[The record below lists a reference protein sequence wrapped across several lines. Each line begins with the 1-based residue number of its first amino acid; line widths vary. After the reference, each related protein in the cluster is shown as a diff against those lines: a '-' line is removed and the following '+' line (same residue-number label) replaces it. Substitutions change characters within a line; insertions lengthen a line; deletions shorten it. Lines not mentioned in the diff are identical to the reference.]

1 MEDPALNIAG
11 GGLAGALMAVLL
23 ARRGIRVNLFERRPD
38 PRAHRPDAGRSINLA
53 LAARGIQALERAGLM
68 PQIRP
73 LMLPMRGRMIHEPR
87 AQSTPRLLPYGQR
100 ESEVIY
106 SVGRAALNRVLIE
119 AAARLPQVTLHF
131 DTTCTG
137 VDPGRA
143 SLHLTDSGSGEP
155 GRLAH
160 GVTLATDGAGS
171 ALRASLARA
180 GLVRVVEEP
189 LEHGYKELQI
199 PPRNGAWALSPE
211 ALHVWPRHGFMLIAL
226 PNPDHTFTATLF
238 LPHSGTPGFDSLRSD
253 AAVQTFFA
261 REFAT
266 AAALIPDLATQFR
279 ENPQG
284 QLGTIH
290 AQPWACGPVLLMGD
304 AAHAIVPF
312 HGQGMNAA
320 FEDCA
325 LLDSMLDEGASD
337 HDWPALFAR
346 FDQARRADAEAIA
359 TMALENYAEMRS
371 AVLDE
376 RFLRHK
382 SWALQLERLH
392 PEAFIPRYA
401 MVMFHP
407 QIPYSQARR
416 RGAAQQRILD
426 QLDARRQQQGAGA
439 GTELSASEL
448 KYAAQLIAETAA
460 ARTAYPTPR

>member
-1 MEDPALNIAG
+1 MAQPAVNIAG

-38 PRAHRPDAGRSINLA
+38 PRAHRADDGRSINLA

-68 PQIRP
+68 AQVRP
-73 LMLPMRGRMIHEPR
+73 LMLPMRGRMIHQPR
-87 AQSTPRLLPYGQR
+87 AEAAPRLLPYGQR
-100 ESEVIY
+100 DSEVIY
-106 SVGRAALNRVLIE
+106 SVGRGALNRVLIE
-119 AAARLPQVTLHF
+119 AAARLPQVMLHF
-131 DTTCTG
+131 ETTCTA
-137 VDPGRA
+137 VEP
-143 SLHLTDSGSGEP
+143 GSGTLYYTDN
-155 GRLAH
+155 RT
-160 GVTLATDGAGS
+160 GVTGTLAGGITIATDGAGS

-180 GLVRVVEEP
+180 GHLTVADEP
-189 LEHGYKELQI
+189 LEHGYKELHI
-199 PPRNGAWALSPE
+199 APRDGGWTLNPE

-226 PNPDHTFTATLF
+226 PNPDRSFTATLF
-238 LPHSGTPGFDSLRSD
+238 LPHVGTPGFDTLRTDS
-253 AAVQTFFA
+253 AVQTFFG

-279 ENPQG
+279 EHPQG
-284 QLGTIH
+284 HLGTIH
-290 AQPWACGPVLLMGD
+290 ALPWACGAVLLMGD

-325 LLDSMLDEGASD
+325 LLDALLDGAAGP
-337 HDWPALFAR
+337 DWPAVFAR
-346 FDQARRADAEAIA
+346 FDRARRADAEAIA

-392 PEAFIPRYA
+392 PESFIPRYA

-407 QIPYSQARR
+407 EIPYSQALR
-416 RGAAQQRILD
+416 RGAAQQEILD
-426 QLDARRQQQGAGA
+426 LLEARRQRDGAGNMELNA
-439 GTELSASEL
+439 AELS
-448 KYAAQLIAETAA
+448 YAARLIAETAA
-460 ARTAYPTPR
+460 MRTASPKPH